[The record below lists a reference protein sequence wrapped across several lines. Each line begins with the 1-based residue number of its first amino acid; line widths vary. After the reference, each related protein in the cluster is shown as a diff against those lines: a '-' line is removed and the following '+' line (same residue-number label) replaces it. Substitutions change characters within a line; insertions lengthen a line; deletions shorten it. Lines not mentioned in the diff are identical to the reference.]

1 MKAFSRQL
9 KCRSATA
16 RIVTSDE
23 PHAAADPDAPCL
35 SCCIPPPPAGHPL
48 QAVPGVWVRKAALIT
63 VLKGGTA
70 GTVRIGGRR
79 LGPYEVLAAKAG
91 AFEYLLLRA
100 ATGEAAAGLPPT
112 PSAAE
117 LTAAAA
123 ATAAA
128 AVALPRVALQ
138 LHAADGAATGL
149 PPAPAIAA
157 GQSPVETAPS
167 LLAIQQHDPV
177 FGLSIVVVAA
187 LAALPPPGPGDA
199 TAAERQTLLATARP
213 EGDLAA
219 RAVAPAAAG
228 TWDWAPLQWEI
239 NSVCRTV
246 RLLRVR
252 QCPRCRTPADNS
264 LKPSLSFCRRS

>member
-1 MKAFSRQL
+1 MR
-9 KCRSATA
+9 TA
-16 RIVTSDE
+16 
-23 PHAAADPDAPCL
+23 PH
-35 SCCIPPPPAGHPL
+35 ITHP
-48 QAVPGVWVRKAALIT
+48 QAVPGRWIRKNALLE
-63 VLKGGTA
+63 VLRRRKIASAGISTA
-70 GTVRIGGRR
+70 RLGNRR
-79 LGPYEVLAAKAG
+79 LGPYEILLRKRG
-91 AFEYLLLRA
+91 ATDFLLLRA
-100 ATGEAAAGLPPT
+100 ATGMTAAGLPP
-112 PSAAE
+112 
-117 LTAAAA
+117 
-123 ATAAA
+123 
-128 AVALPRVALQ
+128 
-138 LHAADGAATGL
+138 
-149 PPAPAIAA
+149 APTIAA
-157 GQSPVETAPS
+157 GSQGEEALTLP
-167 LLAIQQHDPV
+167 AIQQHDPV